1 MFNVKTSLALIFVLC
16 LMACNRPKADA
27 LSGYVLSAE
36 VLELDLT
43 DCFQDRAAR
52 ETLKDAILIG
62 KEVAGVRVLEDL
74 NEASRYEACNFDNV
88 EIDQY
93 YKVDGIVKEI
103 LPNERRLATPF
114 WLQKVVLLEKK

>member
-1 MFNVKTSLALIFVLC
+1 MKELLALLLLFC
-16 LMACNRPKADA
+16 LLACNRPKADA
-27 LSGYVLSAE
+27 MNGYVLSAE
-36 VLELDLT
+36 VLDLDLT

-62 KEVAGVRVLEDL
+62 KEVAGVRVLEGL
-74 NEASRYEACNFDNV
+74 SGTGRYEACNFDNV

-114 WLQKVVLLEKK
+114 LVQKVVLLEKK

>member
-1 MFNVKTSLALIFVLC
+1 MKLSLALMPLFC

-27 LSGYVLSAE
+27 MNGYVLSAE
-36 VLELDLT
+36 VLDLDLT
-43 DCFQDRAAR
+43 DCFQDRAAQER
-52 ETLKDAILIG
+52 LKDAILIG

-74 NEASRYEACNFDNV
+74 SGASRYEACNFDNA